1 MDKNKP
7 KDITRKVKPKLKEIV
22 KKKGLKLEDMVYI
35 VEFMEEYKK
44 NYDAL
49 EVLLGGNLIKEPEG
63 GKCYFF
69 ENNTA
74 WITQTEET
82 HDYLYC
88 SLNSKKNE
96 IFYLNIVDFFIIT
109 SEKNYGEIIT
119 DLLRVFDIETDEE
132 KRKEKQRQKY
142 LQNIEIIEKESHK
155 WSISY
160 PNLYRIAKAA
170 LKTLMKMNA
179 IGYSHIVG
187 DKETINNEAVFFT
200 SQSQI
205 AKITGMSGAN
215 VVKHISMLTFLG
227 FIVKPAYNNI
237 PEHMKQRALKHTDN
251 GKKSKTNFYVIP
263 SITTELLEK
272 AEEKAKAAIK
282 KGINI
287 RNISMKK
294 IEENFGKEE
303 ADRIY
308 QNNRKTI
315 LKSMEARNAEE
326 LDLPF

>member
-22 KKKGLKLEDMVYI
+22 KKKGLELKDMVYV
-35 VEFMEEYKK
+35 VEFTEEYSK
-44 NYDAL
+44 NYEAL

-96 IFYLNIVDFFIIT
+96 IFYLNIVDFFIVT
-109 SEKNYGEIIT
+109 SEKNFGEIVT
-119 DLLRVFDIETDEE
+119 ELLRAFDIETDEE

-142 LQNIEIIEKESHK
+142 LRNIEIIEEESCK
-155 WSISY
+155 WAINY
-160 PNLYRIAKAA
+160 PHLYKLTKA
-170 LKTLMKMNA
+170 TLNTLIKMNA
-179 IGYSHIVG
+179 IGYAHVVG
-187 DKETINNEAVFFT
+187 DAETIEDEAVFFT
-200 SQSQI
+200 SQSQV
-205 AKITGMSGAN
+205 AKVAGISGSS
-215 VVKHISMLTFLG
+215 VVKHISLLTFLG
-227 FIVKPAYNNI
+227 FIEKPAFNNI
-237 PEHMKQRALKHTDN
+237 PEHMKEKALKYTNN
-251 GKKSKTNFYVIP
+251 GKKSKVNFYVIP
-263 SITTELLEK
+263 SITAELLEK
-272 AEEKAKAAIK
+272 AEERAKTAIE

-287 RNISMKK
+287 RNISMKN
-294 IEENFGKEE
+294 IEENLGKEE

-315 LKSMEARNAEE
+315 LKSMEARNVEE